1 MFKNLGPIAIKFKG
15 IIKIIPKINNN
26 IKTQSTKNKSKYNKS
41 KYNKSKNTG
50 YYIECDDEYIK
61 KIIKNGGL

>member
-41 KYNKSKNTG
+41 KNTG